1 MSKVRCARYETFAGF
16 DSRRSRKRV
25 IKKVP
30 IRLRLTLW
38 YLSVFSIALC
48 CFGLSVYLLAKQ
60 RLYREMSE
68 QLETQISSVQHFIG
82 SQKSTIEPDQFRH
95 ELQEEYGV
103 EDAVPWLQ
111 ILDQDGN
118 WVFRSERMQQHFS
131 PPALPQRLGMKERHW
146 HFDDSDYH
154 LLVAETAIAFGG
166 RQYTI
171 ETAIPVNGVRR
182 TLRNLQAVF
191 VLLFPAFLVV
201 AAFGSYSVSRYALSP
216 VDDMTSLARSI
227 NESNVNRRLPK
238 LQTHDELQRLSDTL
252 NQMLARIES
261 SFARVRQFTA
271 DASHELRTP
280 ISLIRTEAEL
290 SLRRVSR
297 SEEEYRSDLTHI
309 DTESVRTS
317 QLLESLLTLARAD
330 SGAGD
335 LILQPLVA
343 NELIADI
350 AKASEPLFEL
360 AKLQFEVTLP
370 SEMAMVQADET
381 TIRRM
386 IFILLDNAR
395 KYTLE
400 GGRVNLR
407 LELESRK
414 VLISVEDNGIGID
427 AQHLPRIF
435 DRFYRVEKARSRSQG
450 GVGLGLALAD
460 WIAKQHHTQITVQSL
475 PGEGSCFAFA
485 LDRIADESLPGQ
497 IHQGSTTST

>member
-1 MSKVRCARYETFAGF
+1 M
-16 DSRRSRKRV
+16 
-25 IKKVP
+25 KKVP

-82 SQKSTIEPDQFRH
+82 SQKSTIEPDEFRH

-118 WVFRSERMQQHFS
+118 WVFRSEGMQQHFS
-131 PPALPQRLGMKERHW
+131 PPSLPQQLGIEEKHW
-146 HFDDSDYH
+146 HFDDNNYH
-154 LLVAETAIAFGG
+154 LLVAESAMAFGG

-182 TLRNLQAVF
+182 TLHNLQAVF

-227 NESNVNRRLPK
+227 NESNLNRRLPE

-297 SEEEYRSDLTHI
+297 SEEEYRSALTHI
-309 DTESVRTS
+309 HTESVRTS

-330 SGAGD
+330 SGSED
-335 LILQPLVA
+335 LILRPLVVTDLVA
-343 NELIADI
+343 EIAHV
-350 AKASEPLFEL
+350 SESLFEL
-360 AKLQFEVTLP
+360 AKLRFDVKLP
-370 SEMAMVQADET
+370 SDKVMVRADET
-381 TIRRM
+381 TLRRM

-395 KYTLE
+395 KYTPA
-400 GGRVNLR
+400 GGSVMLH
-407 LELESRK
+407 LKLESK
-414 VLISVEDNGIGID
+414 SVMISVEDNGIGIEPE
-427 AQHLPRIF
+427 HLPRIF

-460 WIAKQHHTQITVQSL
+460 WIAKQHHTQITVRSL
-475 PGEGSCFAFA
+475 PGEGSCFAFVLNRVA
-485 LDRIADESLPGQ
+485 NETQRAET
-497 IHQGSTTST
+497 HQESTTST